1 MLPIYQ
7 IDMSQ
12 TINAFNFS
20 TEDAKNLSAYV
31 LDRITD
37 SYMQKWEEIVDKNL
51 KKSASSY
58 KAGMDAKRLDDYTQ
72 VFLLEGKGDGKL
84 GLMIEMGH
92 EAFDE
97 KPGFLNSPKRK
108 AKKSGNGYYLTIP
121 FRVATAEA
129 IAASPIFASK
139 QTQELQ
145 KIAKNLK
152 QGEYLNKNNV
162 PKELQNYGIREEMSN
177 YPEYKHKSFDYE
189 GLRHS
194 TKENHGQYEMFR
206 RVSDESDPDSWIH
219 PGFEAKNF
227 MEKALQ
233 EIQIEKIYAE
243 ARDEFLAQRD

>member
-1 MLPIYQ
+1 MLPIIN
-7 IDMSQ
+7 IDMSG

-20 TEDAKNLSAYV
+20 AEDAKSFSNFF
-31 LDRITD
+31 LDRATD
-37 SYMQKWEEIVDKNL
+37 AYMQKWEEIVDKSL
-51 KKSASSY
+51 KGTASSY
-58 KAGMDAKRLDDYTQ
+58 KAGMDAKRIDDYTQ

-92 EAFDE
+92 EAFDQ
-97 KPGFLNSPKRK
+97 KPSFLNSPKRK
-108 AKKSGNGYYLTIP
+108 AKKSGEGFYLTIP

-162 PKELQNYGIREEMSN
+162 PQELQNYGVREEMSN
-177 YPEYKHKSFDYE
+177 YPEYKHKSFDYQ

-206 RVSDESDPDSWIH
+206 RVSDESDPNSWIH

-233 EIQIEKIYAE
+233 EIQIEKIYEE
-243 ARDEFLAQRD
+243 ARDEFLNARE